1 MKAVLQKVIGLYR
14 ALLSPVIQ
22 AMGVRCRF
30 YPSCSEYASEA
41 IDRRPLCEAAGLIA
55 KRLLKCGPWNEGGI
69 DHVPAK

>member
-1 MKAVLQKVIGLYR
+1 MKIVLKKALGLYR
-14 ALLSPVIQ
+14 VLLSPAIQ

-41 IDRRPLCEAAGLIA
+41 IDKRPFVEAAGLIA